1 MLLSV
6 KNLNVE
12 LSKEKQLVRGISF
25 EIGKGEIFGLV
36 GESGS
41 GKSMTSLALLQ
52 LLPKEVVS
60 YAEQLFFDEKDLSEL
75 TKKEWQELRGNDISM
90 IFQEPMT
97 SLNPVLTIGTQ
108 VEECLLLHDKEGIYK
123 DKEICKQKVIEALGE
138 AGLRDTEELL
148 KKYPHQLSGGMR
160 QRVMIA
166 MAMLCKPKL
175 LIADEPT
182 TALDAATEKIVLEL
196 LSYYRKT
203 YGTSIL
209 FISHDLSLVASLCD
223 RVAVMK
229 SGRIVELGTTK
240 EIFLS
245 PKEEYTKQLILA
257 SKGVTLAETKVKQ
270 QEPLLRLENAV
281 IQYEETSIFGKKS
294 TTEAV
299 NDVSFTLCR
308 GEILGLVGE
317 SGSGKSSLS
326 KAITGLLPLT
336 KGTLWRADDTKH
348 PRMVFQDPY
357 GSLNP
362 AKKIGWILEEPLKI
376 QGGFTKKERKR
387 LVIEALKE
395 VELDEVHAGRYVREL
410 SGGQRQRVAI
420 AVALIQKPDI
430 IVLDEPVSAL
440 DVTVQGQILKLLYR
454 LKEEHQM
461 SYLFVS
467 HDMEVIRQIC
477 DRVMILYQGELVEE
491 GKTEDVFEY
500 PKHPYTKKLVE
511 RKKAINCVHIDAKK
525 EAMLK
530 IKNMC
535 EQ

>member
-1 MLLSV
+1 MLLNL

-12 LSKEKQLVRGISF
+12 VSKEKQLVRGISF
-25 EIGKGEIFGLV
+25 EIGEGEIFGLV

-41 GKSMTSLALLQ
+41 GKSMTSLALMK
-52 LLPKEVVS
+52 LLPKGVVS
-60 YAEQLFFDEKDLSEL
+60 YAEQLLFHERELSEL
-75 TKKEWQELRGNDISM
+75 TEGEWQELRGNDISM

-97 SLNPVLTIGTQ
+97 SLNPVLSIGTQ
-108 VEECLLLHDKEGIYK
+108 VEECLLLHDKESIYK
-123 DKEICKQKVIEALGE
+123 DKEVRKQRVIEALGE
-138 AGLRDTEELL
+138 AGLKDTEELL

-182 TALDAATEKIVLEL
+182 TALDVATEHIVLEL

-229 SGRIVELGTTK
+229 SGKIVEVGTTK
-240 EIFLS
+240 EIFS
-245 PKEEYTKQLILA
+245 HPQQEYTKQLISA
-257 SKGVTLAETKVKQ
+257 SKGVVLAEPKEKECDV
-270 QEPLLRLENAV
+270 LLRLENAV

-299 NDVSFTLCR
+299 NQVSFTLYR

-336 KGTLWRADDTKH
+336 KGTLWRADNVKH

-395 VELDEVHAGRYVREL
+395 VELDAVHADRYVREL

-430 IVLDEPVSAL
+430 VVLDEPVSAL

-454 LKEEHQM
+454 LKEEYQM

-477 DRVMILYQGELVEE
+477 DRVMILYRGELIEE
-491 GKTEDVFEY
+491 GKTEDIFEH

-511 RKKAINCVHIDAKK
+511 RNK
-525 EAMLK
+525 ELSK
-530 IKNMC
+530 
-535 EQ
+535 

>member
-1 MLLSV
+1 MMLLSV

-12 LSKEKQLVRGISF
+12 LSNEKRLVQGISF
-25 EIGKGEIFGLV
+25 EIEKGEIFGLV

-52 LLPKEVVS
+52 LLPKGVVS
-60 YAEQLFFDEKDLSEL
+60 YAEQLFFNGREL
-75 TKKEWQELRGNDISM
+75 GELAEKEWQELRGNEISM

-108 VEECLLLHDKEGIYK
+108 VEECLLLHDKEGNS
-123 DKEICKQKVIEALGE
+123 ELRKQRVMEALQE
-138 AGLRDTEELL
+138 AGLKDTQELL

-229 SGRIVELGTTK
+229 KGRIVELGTTK
-240 EIFLS
+240 DVFFN
-245 PKEEYTKQLILA
+245 PKKEYTKQLISSA
-257 SKGVTLAETKVKQ
+257 KGILLAERKNKQ
-270 QEPLLRLENAV
+270 TELLLRLDNAV
-281 IQYEETSIFGKKS
+281 IQYEETSFFGKKS

-299 NDVSFTLCR
+299 NDVSFSLYR

-326 KAITGLLPLT
+326 KAITGLIPLT
-336 KGTLWRADDTKH
+336 KGTLFIAENVKH

-376 QGGFTKKERKR
+376 QGNFTKKERKR

-395 VELDEVHAGRYVREL
+395 VELEEVHADRYVREL

-430 IVLDEPVSAL
+430 VVLDEPVSAL

-467 HDMEVIRQIC
+467 HDMTVIRQIC

-491 GKTEDVFEY
+491 GKTDDIFEH
-500 PKHPYTKKLVE
+500 PKHPYTKKLVV
-511 RKKAINCVHIDAKK
+511 KKFLE
-525 EAMLK
+525 EAT
-530 IKNMC
+530 
-535 EQ
+535 

>member
-1 MLLSV
+1 MMLLSV

-12 LSKEKQLVRGISF
+12 LSNEKRLVQGISF
-25 EIGKGEIFGLV
+25 EIEKGEIFGLV

-52 LLPKEVVS
+52 LLPKGVVS
-60 YAEQLFFDEKDLSEL
+60 YAEQLFFNGREL
-75 TKKEWQELRGNDISM
+75 GKLAEKEWQELRGNEISM

-108 VEECLLLHDKEGIYK
+108 VEECLLLHDKEGNS
-123 DKEICKQKVIEALGE
+123 ELRKQRVMEALQE
-138 AGLRDTEELL
+138 AGLKDTQELL

-209 FISHDLSLVASLCD
+209 FISHDLSLVVSLCD

-229 SGRIVELGTTK
+229 KGRIVELGTTK
-240 EIFLS
+240 DVFFN
-245 PKEEYTKQLILA
+245 PKKEYTKQLISSA
-257 SKGVTLAETKVKQ
+257 KGILLAERKNKQ
-270 QEPLLRLENAV
+270 TELLLRLDNAV
-281 IQYEETSIFGKKS
+281 IQYEETSFFGKKS

-299 NDVSFTLCR
+299 NDVSFSLYR

-326 KAITGLLPLT
+326 KAITGLIPLT
-336 KGTLWRADDTKH
+336 KGTLFIAENVKH

-376 QGGFTKKERKR
+376 QGNFTKKERKR

-395 VELDEVHAGRYVREL
+395 VELEEVHADRYVREL

-430 IVLDEPVSAL
+430 VVLDEPVSAL

-467 HDMEVIRQIC
+467 HDMTVIRQIC

-491 GKTEDVFEY
+491 GKTDDIFEH
-500 PKHPYTKKLVE
+500 PKHPYTKKLVV
-511 RKKAINCVHIDAKK
+511 KKFLE
-525 EAMLK
+525 EAT
-530 IKNMC
+530 
-535 EQ
+535 

>member
-1 MLLSV
+1 MLLNV
-6 KNLNVE
+6 KNLNVG
-12 LSKEKQLVRGISF
+12 LSKEKQLVHGISF
-25 EIGKGEIFGLV
+25 AIGKGEIFGFV

-41 GKSMTSLALLQ
+41 GKSMTSLALLK
-52 LLPKEVVS
+52 LLPKGVVS
-60 YAEQLFFDEKDLSEL
+60 FAEQLFFNERDLSKL
-75 TKKEWQELRGNDISM
+75 TQEEWQELRGNEISM

-97 SLNPVLTIGTQ
+97 SLNPVLAIGTQ

-123 DKEICKQKVIEALGE
+123 EKELRKKRVVEALGE
-138 AGLRDTEELL
+138 AGLKDTEQLL

-166 MAMLCKPKL
+166 MAMICKPKL

-182 TALDAATEKIVLEL
+182 TALDASTEKIVLEL

-209 FISHDLSLVASLCD
+209 FISHDLSLVANLCD

-229 SGRIVELGTTK
+229 AGKIVELGTVK
-240 EIFLS
+240 QIFS
-245 PKEEYTKQLILA
+245 NPKEEYTKQLILA
-257 SKGVTLAETKVKQ
+257 SKGVGLVEAKGIE

-281 IQYEETSIFGKKS
+281 IQYEETSIFGKKRI
-294 TTEAV
+294 TEAV
-299 NDVSFTLCR
+299 NQVSFILHR

-326 KAITGLLPLT
+326 KAVTGLIPLT
-336 KGTLWRADDTKH
+336 KGTLWRADGTKH

-395 VELDEVHAGRYVREL
+395 VELDEVHADRYVREL

-430 IVLDEPVSAL
+430 VVLDEPVSAL

-454 LKEEHQM
+454 LKEEYQM

-491 GKTEDVFEY
+491 GRTEDVFEH

-511 RKKAINCVHIDAKK
+511 RRISSFTK
-525 EAMLK
+525 ER
-530 IKNMC
+530 
-535 EQ
+535 

>member
-12 LSKEKQLVRGISF
+12 LSNEKRLVQGISF
-25 EIGKGEIFGLV
+25 EIEKGEIFGLV

-52 LLPKEVVS
+52 LLPKGVVS
-60 YAEQLFFDEKDLSEL
+60 YAEQLFFNGREL
-75 TKKEWQELRGNDISM
+75 GELAEKEWQELRGNEISM

-108 VEECLLLHDKEGIYK
+108 VEECLLLHDKEGNS
-123 DKEICKQKVIEALGE
+123 ELRKQRVMEALQE
-138 AGLRDTEELL
+138 AGLKDTQELL

-229 SGRIVELGTTK
+229 KGRIVELGTTK
-240 EIFLS
+240 DVFFN
-245 PKEEYTKQLILA
+245 PKKEYTKQLISSA
-257 SKGVTLAETKVKQ
+257 KGILLAERKNKQ
-270 QEPLLRLENAV
+270 TELLLRLDNAV
-281 IQYEETSIFGKKS
+281 IQYEETSFFGKKS

-299 NDVSFTLCR
+299 NDVSFSLYR

-326 KAITGLLPLT
+326 KAITGLIPLT
-336 KGTLWRADDTKH
+336 KGTLFIAENVKH

-376 QGGFTKKERKR
+376 QGNFTKKERKR

-395 VELDEVHAGRYVREL
+395 VELEEVHADRYVREL

-430 IVLDEPVSAL
+430 VVLDEPVSAL

-467 HDMEVIRQIC
+467 HDMTVIRQIC

-491 GKTEDVFEY
+491 GKTDDIFEH
-500 PKHPYTKKLVE
+500 PKHPYTKKLVV
-511 RKKAINCVHIDAKK
+511 KKFLE
-525 EAMLK
+525 EAT
-530 IKNMC
+530 
-535 EQ
+535 

>member
-1 MLLSV
+1 MLLCV

-12 LSKEKQLVRGISF
+12 LSKEKRLVQGISF
-25 EIGKGEIFGLV
+25 EIEKGEIFGLV

-52 LLPKEVVS
+52 LLPKGVVS
-60 YAEQLFFDEKDLSEL
+60 YAEQLFFNGRELGEL
-75 TKKEWQELRGNDISM
+75 TEKEWQELRGNEIAM

-108 VEECLLLHDKEGIYK
+108 VEECLLLHDKAGDSELR
-123 DKEICKQKVIEALGE
+123 KQRVMEALQE
-138 AGLRDTEELL
+138 AGLKDTEELL

-229 SGRIVELGTTK
+229 KGRIVELGTTND
-240 EIFLS
+240 IFFN
-245 PKEEYTKQLILA
+245 PKEEYTKQLISSA
-257 SKGVTLAETKVKQ
+257 KGILLAEGKNKQ
-270 QEPLLRLENAV
+270 AELLLRLDNAV
-281 IQYEETSIFGKKS
+281 IQYEETSFFGKKS
-294 TTEAV
+294 ITEAV
-299 NDVSFTLCR
+299 NDVSFSLYR

-326 KAITGLLPLT
+326 KAITGLIPLT
-336 KGTLWRADDTKH
+336 KGALFIAENIKR

-357 GSLNP
+357 GSLNL

-395 VELDEVHAGRYVREL
+395 VELDEVHAERYVREL

-430 IVLDEPVSAL
+430 VVLDEPVSAL

-454 LKEEHQM
+454 LKEEYQM

-467 HDMEVIRQIC
+467 HDMAVIRQIC

-491 GKTEDVFEY
+491 GKTNDIFEY
-500 PKHPYTKKLVE
+500 PKHPYTKKLV
-511 RKKAINCVHIDAKK
+511 AKK
-525 EAMLK
+525 FLE
-530 IKNMC
+530 
-535 EQ
+535 EVT

>member
-6 KNLNVE
+6 KSLNVE
-12 LSKEKQLVRGISF
+12 LCKEKQLVCDISF
-25 EIGKGEIFGLV
+25 DVAKGEIFGFV

-41 GKSMTSLALLQ
+41 GKSMTSLALLK
-52 LLPKEVVS
+52 LLPKGVVS
-60 YAEQLFFDEKDLSEL
+60 FAEQLFFNERDLSKL
-75 TKKEWQELRGNDISM
+75 TQEEWQELRGNEISM

-97 SLNPVLTIGTQ
+97 SLNPVLAIGTQ

-123 DKEICKQKVIEALGE
+123 EKELRKKRVVEALGE
-138 AGLRDTEELL
+138 AGLKDTEQLL

-166 MAMLCKPKL
+166 MAMICKPKL

-182 TALDAATEKIVLEL
+182 TALDASTEKIVLEL

-209 FISHDLSLVASLCD
+209 FISHDLSLVANLCD

-229 SGRIVELGTTK
+229 DGKIVELGTVK
-240 EIFLS
+240 QIFS
-245 PKEEYTKQLILA
+245 NPKEEYTKQLILA
-257 SKGVTLAETKVKQ
+257 SKGVGLVESKGIE

-281 IQYEETSIFGKKS
+281 IQYEETSIFGKK
-294 TTEAV
+294 TITEAV
-299 NDVSFTLCR
+299 NQVSFTLHR

-326 KAITGLLPLT
+326 KAITGLIPLT

-395 VELDEVHAGRYVREL
+395 VELDEVHAERYVREL

-430 IVLDEPVSAL
+430 VVLDEPVSAL

-454 LKEEHQM
+454 LKEEYQM

-491 GKTEDVFEY
+491 GKTEDVFEH
-500 PKHPYTKKLVE
+500 PKHPYTKKLVKRRTSSFTKE
-511 RKKAINCVHIDAKK
+511 R
-525 EAMLK
+525 
-530 IKNMC
+530 
-535 EQ
+535 

>member
-6 KNLNVE
+6 NNLNVQ

-25 EIGKGEIFGLV
+25 EIGKGEIFGFV

-60 YAEQLFFDEKDLSEL
+60 FAEQLFFNEKDLTTL
-75 TKKEWQELRGNDISM
+75 TDEEWKELRGNEISM

-108 VEECLLLHDKEGIYK
+108 VEECLLLHNKEGIYK
-123 DKEICKQKVIEALGE
+123 DKELRKQKVVEALGE
-138 AGLRDTEELL
+138 AGLKDTEELL

-166 MAMLCKPKL
+166 MAMICKPKL

-182 TALDAATEKIVLEL
+182 TALDASTEKIVLEL

-209 FISHDLSLVASLCD
+209 FISHDLSLVANLCD

-229 SGRIVELGTTK
+229 AGKIVELGTVK
-240 EIFLS
+240 QIFS
-245 PKEEYTKQLILA
+245 NPKEEYTKQLILA
-257 SKGVTLAETKVKQ
+257 SKGVGLAESKGKTR
-270 QEPLLRLENAV
+270 EALLRLENAV
-281 IQYEETSIFGKKS
+281 IQYEETSIFGKK
-294 TTEAV
+294 TITEAV
-299 NDVSFTLCR
+299 NQVSFTLHR

-326 KAITGLLPLT
+326 KAITGLIPLT
-336 KGTLWRADDTKH
+336 KGTLWRAENVKH

-362 AKKIGWILEEPLKI
+362 AKKISWILEEPLKI
-376 QGGFTKKERKR
+376 QGSLTKKERKR

-395 VELDEVHAGRYVREL
+395 VELDEVHADRYVREL

-430 IVLDEPVSAL
+430 VVLDEPVSAL

-454 LKEEHQM
+454 LKEEYQM

-491 GKTEDVFEY
+491 GRTEDVFEH

-511 RKKAINCVHIDAKK
+511 RR
-525 EAMLK
+525 K
-530 IKNMC
+530 IR
-535 EQ
+535 

>member
-1 MLLSV
+1 MLLNV

-12 LSKEKQLVRGISF
+12 LCKEKQLVQGISF
-25 EIGKGEIFGLV
+25 AIGKGEIFGFV

-52 LLPKEVVS
+52 LLPKGVVS
-60 YAEQLFFDEKDLSEL
+60 FAEQLFFNERDLSKL
-75 TKKEWQELRGNDISM
+75 TQEEWQELRGNEISM

-97 SLNPVLTIGTQ
+97 SLNPVLAIGTQ

-123 DKEICKQKVIEALGE
+123 EKELRKKRVVEALGE

-166 MAMLCKPKL
+166 MAMICKPKL

-182 TALDAATEKIVLEL
+182 TALDASTEKIVLEL

-209 FISHDLSLVASLCD
+209 FISHDLSLVANLCD

-229 SGRIVELGTTK
+229 AGKIVELGTVK
-240 EIFLS
+240 QIFS
-245 PKEEYTKQLILA
+245 NPKEEYTKQLILA
-257 SKGVTLAETKVKQ
+257 SKGVGLVESKGIE

-281 IQYEETSIFGKKS
+281 IQYEETSIFGKK
-294 TTEAV
+294 TITEAV
-299 NDVSFTLCR
+299 NQVSFTLHR

-326 KAITGLLPLT
+326 KAITGLIPLT

-395 VELDEVHAGRYVREL
+395 VELDEVHAERYVREL

-430 IVLDEPVSAL
+430 VVLDEPVSAL

-454 LKEEHQM
+454 LKEEYQM

-491 GKTEDVFEY
+491 GKTEDVFEH

-511 RKKAINCVHIDAKK
+511 RRTSSFTK
-525 EAMLK
+525 ER
-530 IKNMC
+530 
-535 EQ
+535 

>member
-1 MLLSV
+1 MPSICRPLLS
-6 KNLNVE
+6 
-12 LSKEKQLVRGISF
+12 I
-25 EIGKGEIFGLV
+25 
-36 GESGS
+36 
-41 GKSMTSLALLQ
+41 
-52 LLPKEVVS
+52 
-60 YAEQLFFDEKDLSEL
+60 
-75 TKKEWQELRGNDISM
+75 
-90 IFQEPMT
+90 
-97 SLNPVLTIGTQ
+97 
-108 VEECLLLHDKEGIYK
+108 
-123 DKEICKQKVIEALGE
+123 
-138 AGLRDTEELL
+138 
-148 KKYPHQLSGGMR
+148 
-160 QRVMIA
+160 
-166 MAMLCKPKL
+166 

-182 TALDAATEKIVLEL
+182 TALDVATEKIVLEL
-196 LSYYRKT
+196 LAYYRKT

-229 SGRIVELGTTK
+229 SGEIVEVGTTE
-240 EIFLS
+240 EIFFH
-245 PKEEYTKQLILA
+245 PKQEYTKQLILA
-257 SKGVTLAETKVKQ
+257 SKGVVLAESKGK
-270 QEPLLRLENAV
+270 EREALLRLENAV

-299 NDVSFTLCR
+299 HQVSFTLYR

-326 KAITGLLPLT
+326 KAITGLIPLT
-336 KGTLWRADDTKH
+336 KGTLWRAENVKH

-395 VELDEVHAGRYVREL
+395 VELEEVHADRYVREL

-430 IVLDEPVSAL
+430 VVLDEPVSAL

-454 LKEEHQM
+454 LKEEYRM

-477 DRVMILYQGELVEE
+477 DRVMILYQGELIEE
-491 GKTEDVFEY
+491 GKTEDIFEH

-511 RKKAINCVHIDAKK
+511 RKKVT
-525 EAMLK
+525 M
-530 IKNMC
+530 
-535 EQ
+535 

>member
-12 LSKEKQLVRGISF
+12 LPNEKQLVQGISF
-25 EIGKGEIFGLV
+25 EIEKGEIFGLV

-52 LLPKEVVS
+52 LLPKGVVS
-60 YAEQLFFDEKDLSEL
+60 YAEQLFFNGREL
-75 TKKEWQELRGNDISM
+75 GALTEKEWQELRGNEIAM

-108 VEECLLLHDKEGIYK
+108 VEECLLLHDKEK
-123 DKEICKQKVIEALGE
+123 ECNDKELRKQRVMEALQE
-138 AGLRDTEELL
+138 AGLKDTEELL

-182 TALDAATEKIVLEL
+182 TALDVATEKIVLEL

-229 SGRIVELGTTK
+229 KGRIVELGTTND
-240 EIFLS
+240 IFFN
-245 PKEEYTKQLILA
+245 PKEKYTKQLISSA
-257 SKGVTLAETKVKQ
+257 KGILLAEGKNKQ
-270 QEPLLRLENAV
+270 TELLLRLDNAV
-281 IQYEETSIFGKKS
+281 IQYQETSFFGKKS

-299 NDVSFTLCR
+299 NDVSFSLYR

-326 KAITGLLPLT
+326 KAITGLIPLT
-336 KGTLWRADDTKH
+336 KGTLFRAENVKH

-395 VELDEVHAGRYVREL
+395 VELDEVHAERYVREL

-430 IVLDEPVSAL
+430 VVLDEPVSAL

-467 HDMEVIRQIC
+467 HDMAVIRQIC
-477 DRVMILYQGELVEE
+477 DRVMILYQGKLVEE
-491 GKTEDVFEY
+491 GKTKDIFEN
-500 PKHPYTKKLVE
+500 PKHPYTKKLVTKRHHYSE
-511 RKKAINCVHIDAKK
+511 F
-525 EAMLK
+525 
-530 IKNMC
+530 
-535 EQ
+535 